1 MSTTS
6 KLGADMTNEQIWE
19 AIEFC
24 FTGDEARRMGL
35 SLSLFAREIE
45 RRVVILGRQPAAID
59 KQEPVATLHDDGRY
73 SWRGAKTHG
82 FSYAGWRMEVYAA
95 PLANEASKPAAPSV
109 GQDERELI
117 ELLRNVCHYADS
129 VCGML
134 RQGGWPGKAEALE
147 SRIKAVID
155 FDANSRDK
163 ETNLPCPICNGVE
176 GCDHTVPERARAA
189 STSANVAQQDEDQK
203 MNTSDLISTE
213 MDTPRRVVLTFRT
226 AAAAEQFLATSNAAN
241 VVQGAEA
248 VAIWRLV
255 RANLN
260 LIANSFANCKGSA
273 ATMQDLA
280 KDCLTKVDAY
290 LDAAPPAQT
299 ALTDDARECLAD
311 VVSHYRALYA
321 GLAFQLNEA
330 TVNENSDDM
339 TYWKHEI
346 KALERMY
353 AQAERALTAA
363 QSASGDTK

>member
-1 MSTTS
+1 MNDPEMNTLVIQTATAAGLRVNVDG
-6 KLGADMTNEQIWE
+6 KMLNDNYTNV
-19 AIEFC
+19 
-24 FTGDEARRMGL
+24 MGSFP
-35 SLSLFAREIE
+35 SLVRFARA
-45 RRVVILGRQPAAID
+45 LLARQPAAID

-189 STSANVAQQDEDQK
+189 STSANVAQG
-203 MNTSDLISTE
+203 
-213 MDTPRRVVLTFRT
+213 
-226 AAAAEQFLATSNAAN
+226 AGEQS
-241 VVQGAEA
+241 GE
-248 VAIWRLV
+248 
-255 RANLN
+255 
-260 LIANSFANCKGSA
+260 SFALWFRAEVQADRLYGSDEEA
-273 ATMQDLA
+273 AWAGYKAAMD
-280 KDCLTKVDAY
+280 KC
-290 LDAAPPAQT
+290 AAPPAQT
-299 ALTDDARECLAD
+299 ALTDDARDAARYRWLREQDSHDEYFVASGSNGTWGECGHYG
-311 VVSHYRALYA
+311 VSGEHLDGVIDA
-321 GLAFQLNEA
+321 
-330 TVNENSDDM
+330 
-339 TYWKHEI
+339 
-346 KALERMY
+346 
-353 AQAERALTAA
+353 ALTAA
-363 QSASGDTK
+363 QSASGDTI